1 MKPVKKLMNTQIDE
15 LLDRFYN
22 YLAVERRLAGNTLES
37 YGNDL
42 KKYFEFL
49 KSRNTKSVL
58 LSTRVDLLT
67 FLNQER
73 KRGLSARSLART
85 LSCIKTFFKYL
96 VQDGLLD
103 KSPIKDVETP
113 RQERKLPNILSVSE
127 VEALIKA
134 PKITTTLGLRNR
146 ALFELIYATGL
157 RVSELVSLSVNS
169 INLEAGY
176 ILVFGKGSKERV
188 IPVGE
193 EALKWVKLYTAES
206 RHKLLAGKN
215 SKYLFTN
222 RLGMRMTRQG
232 FWKILK
238 KYCLQVGITKKIS
251 PHSLRHSFAS
261 HLLEGG
267 ADLRSVQTM
276 LGHEDISTTQIYTHV
291 ARERLKTVHDKYHPR
306 G

>member
-1 MKPVKKLMNTQIDE
+1 MNIELDE
-15 LLDRFYN
+15 LFDRFYN

-42 KKYFEFL
+42 KKYFEFI

-58 LSTRVDLLT
+58 QSTRVDLLM

-73 KRGLSARSLART
+73 KRGISARSLART

-103 KSPIKDVETP
+103 KSPIQDVETP
-113 RQERKLPNILSVSE
+113 RQERKLPGILSVQE

-134 PKITTTLGLRNR
+134 PDIATPLGLRDR

-157 RVSELVSLSVNS
+157 RVSELMSLTLNS

-176 ILVFGKGSKERV
+176 ILVLGKGSKERV

-193 EALKWVKLYTAES
+193 EALKWVKRYSSES
-206 RHKLLAGKN
+206 RPKLTAKKS

-222 RLGMRMTRQG
+222 RSGVRMSRQG
-232 FWKILK
+232 FWKLIK
-238 KYCLQVGITKKIS
+238 KYCLQIGITKKIS

-306 G
+306 K

>member
-1 MKPVKKLMNTQIDE
+1 MNSQLDD

-42 KKYFEFL
+42 KKYLEFL
-49 KSRNTKSVL
+49 KSRNSKSVL
-58 LSTRVDLLT
+58 HSSRVDLLT

-73 KRGLSARSLART
+73 KRGISARSLART

-103 KSPIKDVETP
+103 KSPIQDVETP
-113 RQERKLPNILSVSE
+113 RQERKLPGILSVDE

-134 PKITTTLGLRNR
+134 PDIAAPLGLRDR
-146 ALFELIYATGL
+146 ALFELIYASGL
-157 RVSELVSLSVNS
+157 RVSELMSLSLNS

-176 ILVFGKGSKERV
+176 ILVLGKGSKERV

-193 EALKWVKLYTAES
+193 EALKWVKQYTAES
-206 RHKLLAGKN
+206 RPKLTARKN
-215 SKYLFTN
+215 CKYLFVN
-222 RLGMRMTRQG
+222 RSGARMSRQG
-232 FWKILK
+232 FWKLIK
-238 KYCLQVGITKKIS
+238 KYCLQIGITKKIS

-306 G
+306 K

>member
-1 MKPVKKLMNTQIDE
+1 MNIQIDE

-22 YLAVERRLAGNTLES
+22 YLAVERRLAGNTLQS

-42 KKYFEFL
+42 RKYFEFL
-49 KSRNTKSVL
+49 KSRNAKSVL

-67 FLNQER
+67 FLNWER
-73 KRGLSARSLART
+73 KRGVSARSLART

-103 KSPIKDVETP
+103 KSPIHDVETP
-113 RQERKLPNILSVSE
+113 RQERRLPNILSVSE

-134 PKITTTLGLRNR
+134 PEIDTPLGLRNR

-157 RVSELVSLSVNS
+157 RVSELVSLSLNS

-176 ILVFGKGSKERV
+176 ILVLGKGSKERV

-193 EALKWVKLYTAES
+193 EALRWVKLYTAES
-206 RHKLLAGKN
+206 RHKLLAGKS

-222 RLGMRMTRQG
+222 RSGARMSRQG
-232 FWKILK
+232 FWKIIK
-238 KYCLQVGITKKIS
+238 KYCLQLGITKKIS

-291 ARERLKTVHDKYHPR
+291 ARERLKNVHDKYHPR

>member
-1 MKPVKKLMNTQIDE
+1 MNSELDD

-42 KKYFEFL
+42 KKYLEYF
-49 KSRNTKSVL
+49 KSRKTKSVL
-58 LSTRVDLLT
+58 QSTRVDLLT

-73 KRGLSARSLART
+73 KRGISARSLART

-103 KSPIKDVETP
+103 KSPIQDVETP

-127 VEALIKA
+127 VEALIKSPDIA
-134 PKITTTLGLRNR
+134 TPLGLRNR

-157 RVSELVSLSVNS
+157 RVSELVSLSLNS
-169 INLEAGY
+169 LNLEAGY
-176 ILVFGKGSKERV
+176 ILVLGKGSKERV

-193 EALKWVKLYTAES
+193 EALKWIKLYTGES

-222 RLGMRMTRQG
+222 RSGARMSRQG
-232 FWKILK
+232 FWKLIK
-238 KYCLQVGITKKIS
+238 KYCLQLGITKKIS

-291 ARERLKTVHDKYHPR
+291 ARERLKSVHDKYHPR

>member
-42 KKYFEFL
+42 KKYFEFFN
-49 KSRNTKSVL
+49 SRNTKSVL

-67 FLNQER
+67 FLNRER

-134 PKITTTLGLRNR
+134 PEITTSLGLRNR

-206 RHKLLAGKN
+206 RQKLLAGKN

-267 ADLRSVQTM
+267 ADLRSIQTM

-291 ARERLKTVHDKYHPR
+291 ARDRLKTVHDKYHPR

>member
-1 MKPVKKLMNTQIDE
+1 MHIKIDE

-37 YGNDL
+37 YSRDL
-42 KKYFEFL
+42 RKYFEFL
-49 KSRNTKSVL
+49 DSRNTKSVL

-67 FLNQER
+67 FLNRER
-73 KRGLSARSLART
+73 KRGLSTRSLART
-85 LSCIKTFFKYL
+85 LSSIKTFFKYL

-103 KSPIKDVETP
+103 KNPLQDVETP

-127 VEALIKA
+127 VETLIKA
-134 PKITTTLGLRNR
+134 PDIATPLGLRDR

-157 RVSELVSLSVNS
+157 RVSELVSLTVNS
-169 INLEAGY
+169 INVEAGY
-176 ILVFGKGSKERV
+176 ILVLGKGSKERV

-193 EALKWVKLYTAES
+193 EALKWVKRYVTES

-222 RLGMRMTRQG
+222 RSGMRMTRQG
-232 FWKILK
+232 FWKIIK
-238 KYCLQVGITKKIS
+238 KYCLQLGIIKKIS

-267 ADLRSVQTM
+267 ADLRSVQSM

-291 ARERLKTVHDKYHPR
+291 ARDRLKTVHDKYHPR

>member
-1 MKPVKKLMNTQIDE
+1 MNIQIDE

-58 LSTRVDLLT
+58 LSTRVDLLM

-73 KRGLSARSLART
+73 KRGISARSQART

-103 KSPIKDVETP
+103 KSPIHDVETP

-127 VEALIKA
+127 VEALIKSPDIA
-134 PKITTTLGLRNR
+134 TPLGLRDR

-157 RVSELVSLSVNS
+157 RVSELMSLSLNS

-176 ILVFGKGSKERV
+176 ILVLGKGSKERV

-193 EALKWVKLYTAES
+193 EALKWVKLYTVES

-222 RLGMRMTRQG
+222 RSGARMSRQG
-232 FWKILK
+232 FWKLIK
-238 KYCLQVGITKKIS
+238 KYCLKLGITKKIS

-291 ARERLKTVHDKYHPR
+291 ARERLKSVHDKYHPR